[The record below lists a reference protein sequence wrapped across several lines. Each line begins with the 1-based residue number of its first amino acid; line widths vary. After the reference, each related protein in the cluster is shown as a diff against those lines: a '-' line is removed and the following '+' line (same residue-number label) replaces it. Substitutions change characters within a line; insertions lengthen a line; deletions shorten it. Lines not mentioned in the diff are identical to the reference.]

1 MQPRVGATKRGQ
13 PCYYLLRARP
23 RAPAC
28 ASRTS
33 SCWQCA
39 LKSCSQRPLRAAT
52 SMIIRLAVASL
63 MVASAAGAF
72 FGDAAPRRAPGV
84 SRAASPPTACA
95 AARAALRGG
104 VGGGGGGDPAARVTP
119 AAARRAPRR
128 ADALHPRLR
137 LLEPLPRDAALP
149 QGGRR
154 RRRGDDGGRHAGAA
168 RRLHGDADP
177 LRPRL
182 PPPAVQAG
190 AAHRRLWLRR
200 PADAAGA
207 RRAQFGPRNSS
218 ARNSPAQFS
227 AIL

>member
-1 MQPRVGATKRGQ
+1 MQPRLGAAKRGQ

-23 RAPAC
+23 RAPGC
-28 ASRTS
+28 A

-52 SMIIRLAVASL
+52 SMIIRPAVASL

-72 FGDAAPRRAPGV
+72 FGDAVPRRAPGV
-84 SRAASPPTACA
+84 SRAAVAAHSVRGG
-95 AARAALRGG
+95 AARALRGG